1 MPEKPEVITVVN
13 SLKDRILGKKITGC
27 NVFWDNIIASP
38 TVDEFKKEIIN
49 QKINDITTRGK
60 FIVMELDDYSLLV
73 HLRMEG
79 KYFIKPKEDEVVK
92 HEHIIFEFT
101 DGVSL
106 RYADVRKFG
115 TMEIRSKEDLFTTH
129 PLSSLGMEANMLTKE
144 YLKEKMES
152 RHRDLKAF
160 LLDQT
165 MIAGI
170 GNIYADEICFLANL
184 NPAQDIFYLDDNDY
198 EAIADAAK
206 VVINKAILAG
216 GTTIRSYTSSLG
228 VTGLFQ
234 LQLNVHTKKGD
245 INKTAEV
252 KIVNENG
259 LNIPY
264 LVEGTLP
271 EKINEIAVT
280 KNYIAETGKK
290 VGDVVVIEELLDTD
304 EESDDVKNFMVN
316 VLMEC
321 LELGDY
327 VSDFVITKNDGEL
340 MVRECVFRDKI
351 SRPLTC
357 KMLDASR
364 EYWKS
369 HGITDWGIVV
379 DKAKGGD
386 FDE

>member
-1 MPEKPEVITVVN
+1 MPELPEVETVRQTLRRN
-13 SLKDRILGKKITGC
+13 ILGKTVEGITVLYERMLVGIEKEEFVEKLVGKKIIEIYRLGKYL
-27 NVFWDNIIASP
+27 FF
-38 TVDEFKKEIIN
+38 EFS
-49 QKINDITTRGK
+49 
-60 FIVMELDDYSLLV
+60 DDTYLIS

-101 DGVSL
+101 DGISL

-115 TMEIRSKEDLFTTH
+115 TMEIRIKEDLFTTH

-184 NPAQDIFYLDDNDY
+184 NPAQDIFYLDDTDY
-198 EAIADAAK
+198 EAIAEAAK

-234 LQLNVHTKKGD
+234 LQLNVHTKKGEACPKCGNT
-245 INKTAEV
+245 IV
-252 KIVNENG
+252 KVRVAG
-259 LNIPY
+259 R
-264 LVEGTLP
+264 GTYICRNCQ
-271 EKINEIAVT
+271 KI
-280 KNYIAETGKK
+280 KN
-290 VGDVVVIEELLDTD
+290 
-304 EESDDVKNFMVN
+304 
-316 VLMEC
+316 
-321 LELGDY
+321 
-327 VSDFVITKNDGEL
+327 
-340 MVRECVFRDKI
+340 
-351 SRPLTC
+351 
-357 KMLDASR
+357 
-364 EYWKS
+364 
-369 HGITDWGIVV
+369 
-379 DKAKGGD
+379 
-386 FDE
+386 